1 MKKLD
6 QLDAAKAGVSQAVL
20 TQAYDTLPMLEK
32 ENEEWEAK
40 LETAQAALSKA
51 SEAKEKAKAKVREV
65 LADRDPVAEEWAR
78 ASWIVRNADPDQ
90 PPPPTGIVP
99 PSIKSPRRSG

>member
-32 ENEEWEAK
+32 ENAEWEEK
-40 LETAQAALSKA
+40 LATAQDALQKA
-51 SEAKEKAKAKVREV
+51 QDAKEKAKAKVREI
-65 LADRDPVAEEWAR
+65 LADRDAVAEEWAK

-90 PPPPTGIVP
+90 PPPPVGNQPPGI
-99 PSIKSPRRSG
+99 KTPRRSG